1 MKKDKIDEKSC
12 RNFFIYD
19 IGYVTIKQHVK
30 NYSVNPSYL
39 IFRNERMLWGN
50 SKKFACNKNK

>member
-12 RNFFIYD
+12 RNIFIYD
-19 IGYVTIKQHVK
+19 IGYATIKQHVK

-39 IFRNERMLWGN
+39 IFRNERML
-50 SKKFACNKNK
+50 